1 MSNAKTLHLQFA
13 DGEIEVGTLIDA
25 LYEQERTIAI
35 LRQHKNDYMEAAEGT
50 RKALEAENARL
61 ERLVSHWQGLAVT
74 NRKVADDALAQL
86 AAWQR
91 TQSAGA
97 PECSCNGQQR
107 LIGGGCDACNL
118 HDDIHQLAFETGEPD
133 ENASGYWFELEQFDE
148 FVAELR
154 VLLARQSGAVPP
166 GYLLVSLYDLIEGD
180 NYGVEGSDF
189 QYCKL
194 CQRESGAGM
203 LNHGIP
209 HEASCPLAAAPSAH
223 DKQSGGEE

>member
-86 AAWQR
+86 AAPQPHPVVS
-91 TQSAGA
+91 QKMIAA
-97 PECSCNGQQR
+97 
-107 LIGGGCDACNL
+107 
-118 HDDIHQLAFETGEPD
+118 
-133 ENASGYWFELEQFDE
+133 
-148 FVAELR
+148 AEE
-154 VLLARQSGAVPP
+154 AYMPF
-166 GYLLVSLYDLIEGD
+166 GD
-180 NYGVEGSDF
+180 MGF
-189 QYCKL
+189 AL
-194 CQRESGAGM
+194 TA
-203 LNHGIP
+203 
-209 HEASCPLAAAPSAH
+209 ALAAMDYDGAE
-223 DKQSGGEE
+223 Q